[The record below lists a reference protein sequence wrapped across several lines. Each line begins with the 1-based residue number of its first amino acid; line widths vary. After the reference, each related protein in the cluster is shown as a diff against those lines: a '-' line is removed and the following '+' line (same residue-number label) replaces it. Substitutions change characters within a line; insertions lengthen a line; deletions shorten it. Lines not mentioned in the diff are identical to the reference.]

1 MIKLKNTLLF
11 LTSFIL
17 LSACQM
23 QHDAGER
30 EMLKKSGNTINVS
43 DRTDMYNEKGLPNE
57 KEGKMTN
64 FGYVRHTKKE
74 VTRDGRSAEVHAINR
89 EQVAHIISSM
99 AVQLPN
105 VNDAATL
112 VTDEEVLIAYQTD
125 TKNRSQTADQV
136 KRTALSVVPSYFHI
150 YVADNPVI
158 IKQLEAYSRMDTNMK
173 NMDSITEVTIREML
187 KYPQGKK
194 IGCGQNP
201 NNEGSGEMD
210 HDVNRNKTENPK
222 GMEMD

>member
-1 MIKLKNTLLF
+1 MKFKNMMILLI
-11 LTSFIL
+11 SFIAL
-17 LSACQM
+17 AACQM

-30 EMLKKSGNTINVS
+30 EMLHKSGNTINVS

-64 FGYVRHTKKE
+64 FGYVRQTKKE
-74 VTRDGRSAEVHAINR
+74 ITRNGKSAEVHAINR

-112 VTDEEVLIAYQTD
+112 VTDEEVMIAYQTD

-136 KRTALSVVPSYFHI
+136 KRTALSVIPSYFHI

-158 IKQLEAYSRMDTNMK
+158 IKQLEAYSRMDTNTK
-173 NMDSITEVTIREML
+173 NMDGITEVTIREML
-187 KYPQGKK
+187 KYPQGKR

-201 NNEGSGEMD
+201 NNEGPGEMNQ
-210 HDVNRNKTENPK
+210 DVNRNKTENPK
-222 GMEMD
+222 GLEMD